1 MKIACLGSRLAGNNV
16 KVSVNKGAQKQA
28 KTSCSVKSC
37 DKPARTK
44 GLCGT
49 HYERL
54 RLTGDVQAKTPIG
67 KTTDRDQREACKVED
82 CERPAMARGWCQK
95 HYLRWRKHCDPLK
108 TVIVRH
114 TGCSVEGCE
123 RPHHMKT
130 YCSMHYQRWAKD
142 GDPGPVDTTLQ
153 SREGPCSVTDCTE
166 DVWAKG
172 MCAAHYDL
180 KRRNGSPDTRVRNRR
195 KAADIPDVCEIEGCE
210 KPYKMNGYCQ
220 MHAFRVREHGE
231 PGPAEV
237 MLQPQK
243 GKTCKVPDCDRPAKS
258 RDKCARHFRLE
269 LRHEN
274 PERARE
280 EVLRRRTRQNENG
293 MLTVTE
299 KDLARLYA
307 SPCAECG
314 ATGKVEADHIIPV
327 ANPFGRT
334 SIGNLQ
340 PLLPRVQLI

>member
-1 MKIACLGSRLAGNNV
+1 MTPLPDLKQCSKCREVKPRTEFYKKAAAQDGGREWCKAC
-16 KVSVNKGAQKQA
+16 
-28 KTSCSVKSC
+28 
-37 DKPARTK
+37 TK
-44 GLCGT
+44 
-49 HYERL
+49 
-54 RLTGDVQAKTPIG
+54 A
-67 KTTDRDQREACKVED
+67 DRASHKRVCAIDD
-82 CERPAMARGWCQK
+82 CEKPVLARGWCNA
-95 HYLRWRKHCDPLK
+95 HYRRWRSHGDPLK
-108 TVIVRH
+108 MVIVRH
-114 TGCSVEGCE
+114 TGCSVEGCD
-123 RPHHMKT
+123 RPHYMKT
-130 YCSMHYQRWAKD
+130 YCLMHHRRVEMN
-142 GDPGPVDTTLQ
+142 GDPGGVESQLQ
-153 SREGPCSVTDCTE
+153 SREGSCEVDGCQE

-172 MCAAHYDL
+172 MCVAHYGL

-195 KAADIPDVCEIEGCE
+195 KAADIPEVCEIEGCN

-220 MHAFRVREHGE
+220 MHAFRVREHGD

-243 GKTCKVPDCDRPAKS
+243 GKACKVPDCDRPAKS
-258 RDKCARHFRLE
+258 RNKCARHFRLE

-280 EVLRRRTRQNENG
+280 EVLRRRARQNENG
-293 MLTVTE
+293 MLTVTK

-340 PLLPRVQLI
+340 PLCRSCNSSKSDDLMVVWRTRKARQVRRNEAA